1 MNVATVSL
9 AAASVHV
16 YAGWVVTGVV
26 AAAYAATLLR
36 RGRAASARVPEDKRR
51 WSSSS

>member
-1 MNVATVSL
+1 MTV
-9 AAASVHV
+9 AAASIHI
-16 YAGWVVTGVV
+16 YAGWAATGVV
-26 AAAYAATLLR
+26 ALGYALSLLR